1 MTAQENQE
9 LARLDRKIEEIDE
22 KVNSLV
28 ASEARADERRK
39 ALEEKYDRLEGKFDT
54 HAKDTR
60 EAMARLE
67 ERLGRRWGAPE
78 FVAVGTRFSAFFTG
92 LGGLV
97 YALMGHPPPAM
108 AVPPTP
114 VAVEAPAPEETP

>member
-1 MTAQENQE
+1 MTGQENTE
-9 LARLDRKIEEIDE
+9 LQRLDRKIEEIDE

-39 ALEEKYDRLEGKFDT
+39 ALEEKYDRLEGKFDV
-54 HAKDTR
+54 HAKETR

-67 ERLGRRWGAPE
+67 ERVGRRWGASE
-78 FVAVGTRFSAFFTG
+78 YAAVGGLFTTFFGG

-97 YALMGHPPPAM
+97 YALMGHPPQQAQ
-108 AVPPTP
+108 ATPPPP
-114 VAVEAPAPEETP
+114 VETPAPEEAP